1 MSRFDTIDLSRV
13 PVPDAIRGLE
23 YEGIVSERITD
34 LLARFEA
41 AGIPFDVEGLE
52 TDPAVILQ
60 QEDAYRELL
69 QYAAI
74 NDAVR
79 AVLLPSSWG
88 TNLDALGAMFGV
100 ARAVVAPG
108 NPNAAP
114 PVPPVMESD
123 DRYRRRIQ
131 LAPEAFATTG
141 SRDAYAFHA
150 LSAHAGVLDVSVL
163 NHTSGELQPGEVAVV
178 ILPVS
183 AELTD
188 QIVEAVRNRLMRDD
202 TKPLTDALE
211 IRIAEPVI
219 TDITATLRIKRGPD
233 PQVVRAAALARLDA
247 YLARQRRVGETV
259 ALSGIYGAL
268 QTDDVERVELAA
280 PLADVQPGADE
291 VVTIGTVTL
300 TTKYTDE

>member
-23 YEGIVSERITD
+23 YEGIVSERIAD

-163 NHTSGELQPGEVAVV
+163 NHTSSELQPGEVAVV